1 MDLLEFKYKKLVS
14 YLKKLLEKTNGC
26 FIETSKIELILE
38 FLEDEEE
45 KKDELN

>member
-1 MDLLEFKYKKLVS
+1 MDVLEFKYKKLVS
-14 YLKKLLEKTNGC
+14 YLKKLLENTNSC
-26 FIETSKIELILE
+26 FIETSKIELILS